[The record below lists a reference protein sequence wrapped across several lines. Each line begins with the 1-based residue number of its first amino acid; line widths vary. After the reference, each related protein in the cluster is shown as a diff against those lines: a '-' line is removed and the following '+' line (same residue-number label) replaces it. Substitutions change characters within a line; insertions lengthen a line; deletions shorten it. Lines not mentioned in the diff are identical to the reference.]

1 MPEDE
6 PREIGTGKMKED
18 IHIAIRDNTLNVRDI
33 VSHINSDATGAENI
47 FVGKVR
53 DHSNG
58 QNIKKLEYSAYVP
71 MAEKELL
78 GIATEALNKFDID
91 KISIEHRIGL
101 LQIGEL
107 AVVIAVSAKHRKDT
121 FAATQY
127 IIDTIKERVPIFKKE
142 YTESGN
148 FWVNS
153 TP

>member
-1 MPEDE
+1 MT
-6 PREIGTGKMKED
+6 RKN

-58 QNIKKLEYSAYVP
+58 EDIQKLEYSAYVP
-71 MAEKELL
+71 MAEKEMRS
-78 GIATEALNKFDID
+78 IAEEALNKYEVDFIAV
-91 KISIEHRIGL
+91 EHRIGML
-101 LQIGEL
+101 EIGEV
-107 AVVIAVSAKHRKDT
+107 AVCIAVSAKHRKYT

-142 YTESGN
+142 FTESGEV
-148 FWVNS
+148 WVNS